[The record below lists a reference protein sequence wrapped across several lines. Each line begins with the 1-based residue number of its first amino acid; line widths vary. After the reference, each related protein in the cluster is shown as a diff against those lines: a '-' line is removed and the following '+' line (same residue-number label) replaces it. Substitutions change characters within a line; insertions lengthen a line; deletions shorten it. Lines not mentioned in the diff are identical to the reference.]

1 MYIRESNLKP
11 ICPFCNTELK
21 MIYYQMISAFMG
33 KRYIYFCPE
42 CRKVLGLS
50 HRKGF
55 WMG

>member
-1 MYIRESNLKP
+1 MYIKESSLQP
-11 ICPFCNTELK
+11 ICPFCNAELK
-21 MIYYQMISAFMG
+21 MVYYQLISAFMG
-33 KRYIYFCPE
+33 KRYIYFCSE